1 MGWGVAVALLL
12 ATVSAAGCGGA
23 SQGPE
28 DALSRYR
35 EALARKDYSDAY
47 TMMGSEFRERYSR
60 DEYVRMMEESGAD
73 VVTDPDALIGGRGD
87 VEVSAAIDDGEGA
100 PMRLVLEGG
109 VWKIAT
115 NPIEFYSQST
125 AREALLSFLRAYRL
139 QRWNIMLR
147 FVPDQYRERMS
158 ASDLQRQFEGERRD
172 EMRELML
179 TLQINQHARITVKGA
194 EARMRYGDGRE
205 VIFVEEYGSWKIA
218 DLD

>member
-1 MGWGVAVALLL
+1 
-12 ATVSAAGCGGA
+12 
-23 SQGPE
+23 
-28 DALSRYR
+28 
-35 EALARKDYSDAY
+35 
-47 TMMGSEFRERYSR
+47 MMGSEFRERYSR
-60 DEYVRMMEESGAD
+60 EEYVQMMEESGAD

-87 VEVSAAIDDGEGA
+87 VEVSAEIDDGEGA

-205 VIFVEEYGSWKIA
+205 VVFIEEYGSWKIA